1 MKDEEVAKAE
11 AIAFHRVVAAS
22 GHYKPVFHPRKKTK
36 AMQDMLHGKRNLDMA
51 VARGLSPPHAYM
63 YETTDG
69 RRVRVFYGRRR
80 KSKSAM
86 MSVGRSAAVLFCLR
100 WAWSTYQKEQSELGN
115 RDAEQTPDRSKVK
128 ID

>member
-1 MKDEEVAKAE
+1 MKDGEAARTE

-22 GHYKPVFHPRKKTK
+22 GHYKPEFHPRKKTK
-36 AMQDMLHGKRNLDMA
+36 AMQDTLHG
-51 VARGLSPPHAYM
+51 RGLSPPHAYM

-86 MSVGRSAAVLFCLR
+86 LSIGRSAAVLFCLR

-115 RDAEQTPDRSKVK
+115 RDAEQTPDLSKVK